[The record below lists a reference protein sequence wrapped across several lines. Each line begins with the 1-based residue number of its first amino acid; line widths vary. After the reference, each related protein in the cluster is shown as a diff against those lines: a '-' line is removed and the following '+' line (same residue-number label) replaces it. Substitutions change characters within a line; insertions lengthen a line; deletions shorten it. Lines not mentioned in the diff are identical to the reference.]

1 MKVALFVTCLVDQLF
16 PEVGV
21 STVRL
26 LRRLGCEV
34 AFPPAQTCCGQPA
47 HNCGYAREARTLAA
61 GMLEAFE
68 GHEHVVTPSG
78 SCAGMVQHAFPQL
91 FADDARLAA
100 RARDLARRT
109 HELSRFLVHV
119 LGVEDVGARFPHRV
133 TWHPGCHG
141 TRLAGV
147 GDEPLRLLRRVAG
160 LELVPLPRAEDCC
173 GFGGLFSVE
182 LGDVSGAMAAEKVEH
197 VQASGAEWLV
207 SGDAGCLMSV
217 GGALRRRASP
227 VRTLHLSQV
236 LAGEPP
242 ADAAVKDDLAH
253 ARR

>member
-26 LRRLGCEV
+26 LRRLGCDV

-61 GMLEAFE
+61 GLVEAFE
-68 GHEHVVTPSG
+68 GYEHVVTPSG

-91 FADDARLAA
+91 FAGDVRRAE

-133 TWHPGCHG
+133 AWHPSCHG

-147 GDEPLRLLRRVAG
+147 GDEPLRLLRRVEG

-173 GFGGLFSVE
+173 GFGGLFSVQ
-182 LGDVSGAMAAEKVEH
+182 LGDVSGAMASEKVER
-197 VQASGAEWLV
+197 VAESGAEWLV
-207 SGDAGCLMSV
+207 SGDAGCLMNIDGV
-217 GGALRRRASP
+217 LRRRSSA
-227 VRTLHLSQV
+227 VRTLHLAQV
-236 LAGEPP
+236 LAGAPWAEGEGL
-242 ADAAVKDDLAH
+242 V
-253 ARR
+253 RR